1 MSQTSMGFTD
11 QQQQGAQSQVGA
23 PYIPTEEEKRVFREC
38 NQESFWYRSLPL
50 TAVAVSVAQ
59 ALVMKGVLA
68 PSPRFGSL
76 PKVAIAGLF
85 GYIGGKISYTKICQE
100 KFKNLENSPL
110 GEALRQ
116 GQRHIPQQFAPQNP
130 SELGDPNQA
139 FFEQASQSVAE
150 PRTQAD
156 SFSYP
161 SDFSYSDQ
169 GALLSPPLSE
179 SDPTGAAADVN
190 QPVPPYLDD
199 ETPKKRPTL
208 YEDLRSRNRE
218 NYEVT
223 LTQKADILLKS
234 PAETPVL
241 KRDVKKN
248 QYGDAWDE

>member
-1 MSQTSMGFTD
+1 MRSSIHGPVGFLSLISL
-11 QQQQGAQSQVGA
+11 AELLSAAIVW
-23 PYIPTEEEKRVFREC
+23 
-38 NQESFWYRSLPL
+38 QEGTALPL

-190 QPVPPYLDD
+190 QPV
-199 ETPKKRPTL
+199 
-208 YEDLRSRNRE
+208 
-218 NYEVT
+218 
-223 LTQKADILLKS
+223 
-234 PAETPVL
+234 
-241 KRDVKKN
+241 KKN